1 MLILTF
7 AQLDRLNTI
16 VVEPEV
22 TVAGAFAD
30 AADDI
35 VALTL
40 AVALALLIEML
51 NVAPFI
57 TLLHIACCTVSS
69 AWA

>member
-1 MLILTF
+1 MLTS

-16 VVEPEV
+16 VVAPEV
-22 TVAGAFAD
+22 TVAGALAD

-40 AVALALLIEML
+40 AVAPASFK
-51 NVAPFI
+51 VKA
-57 TLLHIACCTVSS
+57 
-69 AWA
+69 